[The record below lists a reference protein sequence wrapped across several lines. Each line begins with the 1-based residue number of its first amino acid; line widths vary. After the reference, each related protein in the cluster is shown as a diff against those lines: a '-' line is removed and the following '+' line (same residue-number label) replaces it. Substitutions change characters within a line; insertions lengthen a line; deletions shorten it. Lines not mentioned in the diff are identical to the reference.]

1 MSVGVYINF
10 DGNCQEAV
18 EFYATVFETEQPVFM
33 TFDMGPQ
40 DPAYPVPE
48 EAKGRIMHTN
58 LMIEG
63 DLVMFSDTF
72 PGMPFTVGNNLS
84 LIVQSANKENLTKYF
99 ERLSEDGHV
108 EMPLQQTFWSEL
120 YGNVTDK
127 YGIGWQFSYD
137 ENLK

>member
-1 MSVGVYINF
+1 MSVGVYVNF

-18 EFYATVFETEQPVFM
+18 EFYAAVFETEQPVFM

-58 LMIEG
+58 LLIEG

-99 ERLSEDGHV
+99 ERLSEGGNV

>member
-48 EAKGRIMHTN
+48 EAKSRIMHTN
-58 LMIEG
+58 LLIEG

>member
-72 PGMPFTVGNNLS
+72 PALPFTVGNTLS

-108 EMPLQQTFWSEL
+108 EMQLQQTFWSEL

>member
-1 MSVGVYINF
+1 MSVGVYVNF

-18 EFYATVFETEQPVFM
+18 EFYAAVFETEQPVFM

-58 LMIEG
+58 LLIEG

-84 LIVQSANKENLTKYF
+84 LIVQSVSKENLTKYF
-99 ERLSEDGHV
+99 ERLSEDGNV